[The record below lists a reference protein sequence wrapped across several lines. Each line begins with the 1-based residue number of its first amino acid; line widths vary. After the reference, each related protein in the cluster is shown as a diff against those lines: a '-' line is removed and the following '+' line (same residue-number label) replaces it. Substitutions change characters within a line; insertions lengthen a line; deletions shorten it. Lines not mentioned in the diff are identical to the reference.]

1 MNNIEKIVV
10 TELHSV
16 MDLKNPQFN
25 NLKKNNRSVHG
36 LCFPISGTMVYYH
49 NGKEIISDSHH
60 AVLLPKGAT
69 YTYSCIEE
77 GEFPL
82 INFHTTESF
91 NPNEIIVYE
100 IDDAT
105 DYINYFR
112 ELERISLLAPLNAHL
127 KAIKI
132 IYEILIRLHK
142 ANLNKESV
150 SFNIIRPA
158 VNYLQNHFSDIGI
171 TNKLLAQKAMISEV
185 YFRKLFKENFGVSPK
200 QYIQDL
206 RILKAK
212 NLLKGNLCASI
223 SEVAEEVGFS
233 NVYQFSAAFKK
244 ATGFTPTEF
253 IKRFKSTEEF

>member
-1 MNNIEKIVV
+1 MENIDRIIV

-16 MDLKNPQFN
+16 MDLKNPIFKD
-25 NLKKNNRSVHG
+25 LKKNNRSVHG
-36 LCFPISGTMVYYH
+36 LCFPVSGTMIYNH
-49 NGKEIISDSHH
+49 NGKEIISDKHH
-60 AVLLPKGAT
+60 AVLIPKGAT
-69 YTYSCIEE
+69 YTYSCVEE

-91 NPNEIIVYE
+91 SPTEFIVYE
-100 IDDAT
+100 IDDIS

-112 ELERISLLAPLNAHL
+112 ELERISILMPPNGHL

-142 ANLNKESV
+142 ANLSKESKTF
-150 SFNIIRPA
+150 SIIRPA
-158 VNYLQNHFSDIGI
+158 VRYLQNHFSDAGL
-171 TNKLLAQKAMISEV
+171 TNKTLAEKAMISEV

-206 RILKAK
+206 RIIKAK
-212 NLLKGNLCASI
+212 NLLKGNICPSVSA
-223 SEVAEEVGFS
+223 VAEEVGFS

-244 ATGFTPTEF
+244 TVGITPSEYIKQFKTQDEF
-253 IKRFKSTEEF
+253 

>member
-1 MNNIEKIVV
+1 MNNLEKIVV

-16 MDLKNPQFN
+16 MDLKNPKFE
-25 NLKKNNRSVHG
+25 NLKKNKRSVHG

-49 NGKEIISDSHH
+49 NGKEIVSDRHH
-60 AVLLPKGAT
+60 AVLIPKGAT

-82 INFHTTESF
+82 INFHTTDSF
-91 NPNEIIVYE
+91 SPDEIIVYE
-100 IDDAT
+100 IDDIT
-105 DYINYFR
+105 DYIEYFR
-112 ELERISLLAPLNAHL
+112 ELEKITLLAPLNGHL

-142 ANLNKESV
+142 ANLNKDSA

-158 VNYLQNHFSDIGI
+158 VNYLQNHFSDAGL
-171 TNKLLAQKAMISEV
+171 TNKVLAESAMISEV

-200 QYIQDL
+200 QYIQEL

-212 NLLKGNLCASI
+212 NLLKGNLCDSI
-223 SEVAEEVGFS
+223 SAVADEVGFS
-233 NVYQFSAAFKK
+233 NVYQFSSAFKK

-253 IKRFKSTEEF
+253 IKRFKSTEAF